1 MKKTRHPVTGAE
13 QATAVTTLRIRA
25 RIHPSDH
32 DRAVLTALGEHFSV
46 LLGKDLA
53 ARCRAGKAHDKTMW
67 AERKQALTKGCS
79 SRWAGWVTKSSND
92 AYATARRNQRRE
104 LADKRAAVAAIE
116 EKLRLPIASTAERK
130 ALVARERDL
139 AKTENRKPRRLS
151 FGYHSRNEHAMK
163 RQRLGVLQAHCARLE
178 RDLAAGRVQV
188 TRGGKKLLGNRL
200 HLEEAGL
207 TVAQWRTRWH
217 AARLSFGANG
227 EANKLLGN
235 EAIRLFPDGTLEV
248 DLPAQLAHLAN
259 VTARGTTRYRLD
271 AKVAFSY
278 RRDEWLAQV
287 EANRACSYDVMFSEN
302 GRVYL
307 DASFTPAELPNVGEL
322 DELLADPELRVLA
335 VDLNA
340 GFLAPAVLDR
350 SGNPVALLDHV
361 PLVTEGMSAP
371 TRDGHLRQCV
381 TTLLDVAEVH
391 GCRLLAVENLGFA
404 ALRATARERYG
415 ANRRFR
421 RTVCAIPTAQ
431 FRDRLVA
438 MASRRAIAVV
448 GVPAAYSSIWG
459 AEHWQAPLSTKQHK
473 VSRHTAAAVVLGRRA
488 LGHSARRRHLHAAV
502 PGVTAPDRRIE
513 AAATGEPVRSAA
525 GAASYH
531 ADGNREPSARHQA
544 TGRPQRR
551 KGDHQTR
558 SANTGP
564 PGARPAKTVRAGPL
578 GEGSLSL
585 SV

>member
-1 MKKTRHPVTGAE
+1 MKKTRHPVHGAE
-13 QATAVTTLRIRA
+13 QAPPVTTLRIRA
-25 RIHPSDH
+25 RIHPSDD

-53 ARCRAGKAHDKTMW
+53 ARCRAGKAHDKTAW
-67 AERKQALTKGCS
+67 AERKRALTKDCS

-92 AYATARRNQRRE
+92 AYATARRNQRRA
-104 LADKRAAVAAIE
+104 LNDKTQAAAAVAK
-116 EKLRLPIASTAERK
+116 KLALPITSTAERK
-130 ALVARERDL
+130 EAVRAERQL
-139 AKTENRKPRRLS
+139 AGAEGRKPKHLD
-151 FGYHSRNEHAMK
+151 FGYRSGNEHAMK
-163 RQRLGVLQAHCARLE
+163 RRRLGVLQAQCARLE
-178 RDLAAGRVQV
+178 RELAAGTVHV
-188 TRGGKKLLGNRL
+188 TRGGKQLQRNRL
-200 HLEEAGL
+200 HLDEAGL
-207 TVAQWRTRWH
+207 TEEQWRARWD
-217 AARLSFGANG
+217 AARRSFGANG
-227 EANKLLGN
+227 EAQKAFGN
-235 EAIRLFPDGTLEV
+235 ETIRLSPDGTLEV
-248 DLPAQLAHLAN
+248 DLPVQLAHLAN
-259 VTARGTTRYRLD
+259 VTARGTTRYRLS
-271 AKVAFSY
+271 APVTFSY

-287 EANRACSYDVMFSEN
+287 EANRAVAYDVVFSEN

-307 DASFTPAELPNVGEL
+307 DASFTPAGLPNVGEL

-361 PLVTEGMSAP
+361 PLETERLPAT
-371 TRDGHLRQCV
+371 TRDGHLRHAV
-381 TTLLDVAEVH
+381 TELLDVAGAHRCALV
-391 GCRLLAVENLGFA
+391 AVENLGFSEM
-404 ALRATARERYG
+404 RTTGRERYG
-415 ANRRFR
+415 SNKAFR
-421 RTVCAIPTAQ
+421 RTVSGIPTAQ

-438 MASRRAIAVV
+438 MASRRGIAVA

-459 AEHWQAPLSTKQHK
+459 AEHWQAPLSTPTLK

-488 LGHSARRRHLHAAV
+488 LGHSARRRHLQAAV
-502 PGVTAPDRRIE
+502 PGVTAPGQRTE

-531 ADGNREPSARHQA
+531 ADGNQGPGARHQA

-551 KGDHQTR
+551 EGTHQTR